1 MKLLVSP
8 LMLCCSIGFNMLV
21 WKNWFRGSTLLLTTR
36 RWILKVVHQRVMQ
49 GKVNPSEG
57 MWDAISGSAGGFGSP
72 WPNHDS

>member
-1 MKLLVSP
+1 
-8 LMLCCSIGFNMLV
+8 
-21 WKNWFRGSTLLLTTR
+21 
-36 RWILKVVHQRVMQ
+36 MQ